1 MEAGEVVVEASGAEV
16 VASTTAVVISA
27 KMVGGEVVEGGVR
40 GGRVAVGVKLP
51 SKAGRSRAVGR
62 EKLSMPAI
70 RYERAK
76 YSNAVL

>member
-1 MEAGEVVVEASGAEV
+1 MEEASVAEV
-16 VASTTAVVISA
+16 VTSATAVATSA
-27 KMVGGEVVEGGVR
+27 RRLGGEVVEGGAR

-76 YSNAVL
+76 YSYAVL